1 MHEPLYTADEM
12 REAEA
17 RYPGYPE
24 TAPELMERAGA
35 AVAREAMRAFP
46 RARRFAVVC
55 GGGVERRRRPRS
67 RRGCCG
73 RPAATR
79 SRPTELDGADVVIDA
94 LFGTGFHGEPRPDAA
109 ALIERMNAAGAPIV
123 SVDVPSGVDGVDGR
137 DRRRRRQ
144 GRADRDVSRAQG
156 RASSSRRAA
165 SMPVGS
171 SWPTSGWSRSPTDA
185 RRATESCSGTCRG
198 GRRTIRST
206 RQAACSSSA
215 ARRA

>member
-55 GGGVERRRRPRS
+55 GGGSNGGDGRIAARVLREAGRDAVE
-67 RRGCCG
+67 
-73 RPAATR
+73 TN
-79 SRPTELDGADVVIDA
+79 ELDGADVVIDA
-94 LFGTGFHGEPRPDAA
+94 LFGTGFHGEPRPEAA
-109 ALIERMNAAGAPIV
+109 ALDRADERCGCADRRGRHPV
-123 SVDVPSGVDGVDGR
+123 RRGRLDGR
-137 DRRRRRQ
+137 DRRPLRSRPRSPSRFTG
-144 GRADRDVSRAQG
+144 GRS
-156 RASSSRRAA
+156 ASLSRR
-165 SMPVGS
+165 VDFKRDGW
-171 SWPTSGWSRSPTDA
+171 SWRTSGWSRSRRTRSA
-185 RRATESCSGTCRG
+185 RRNPCSGTCRA

-215 ARRA
+215 ARRE